1 LRSFLRLLR
10 YIGPHRLRFTAA
22 VLCSALVAG
31 LTGVYAWLVRPVL
44 DGIFINKDESLLVA
58 LPIAI
63 LAVAVLKA
71 VFSYGQNYLM
81 NYVGYH
87 IVGDIRE
94 ELFFQL
100 VRLPVKFHDDNTSGR
115 LVARVINDVNLMAN
129 AVANVLRNLVQE
141 SLTFIAMVGVIF
153 YQNWKLA
160 AMSIIVIPLSFF
172 TMIRT
177 GQRLR
182 RLATSGQERIGDMA
196 SALQESL
203 AGVRVVKAFGRE
215 EAAGLRFRGSNRALL
230 RAMMKGIQVSSL
242 GSSHMEV
249 IGVLGIALYIWY
261 GGYLVIHGAMTPGAF
276 FSFLTAVFMAY
287 TPLRRLAGANNTVQ
301 QALSAAERV
310 FGVLDL
316 ENEQDRDRGGKE
328 LPTITRSLEFRGV
341 TFRYEGSDL
350 PALTGIDLLVSAGE
364 VVALVGS
371 SGSGK
376 TTLVSLV
383 PRFYEST
390 EGAILID
397 GQDIRDCTRQSLR
410 QQIGIV
416 SQDIVLFDETVAKNI
431 AYGRVNATED
441 EVIKAA
447 KAAYADE
454 FIQRLPNGYQTVI
467 GENGVKLSGGERQR
481 VAIARAILR
490 DPPILIL
497 DEATSALDSESE
509 RIVQLALSNL
519 LKNRTTLVIA
529 HRLSTVQ
536 NADRI
541 VVMDRGC
548 IVEIGSHEE
557 LLRRGGL
564 YKRLHAMQ
572 FQDLDEAVKRTS

>member
-1 LRSFLRLLR
+1 MRSFLRLLR
-10 YIGPHRLRFTAA
+10 YLRPYRFRLSAA
-22 VLCSALVAG
+22 LLCSALVAG

-44 DGIFINKDESLLVA
+44 DGIFINRDQFLLMV
-58 LPIAI
+58 LPAVI
-63 LAVAVLKA
+63 LGVAVLKA
-71 VFSYGQNYLM
+71 IFSYGQNYLM
-81 NYVGYH
+81 NYVGTH
-87 IVGDIRE
+87 VVGEVRE

-100 VRLPVKFHDDNTSGR
+100 IRLPVGFHDDNTSGR

-129 AVANVLRNLVQE
+129 AVANVLRNLAQE
-141 SLTFIAMVGVIF
+141 GLTFIAMVGVIF

-160 AMSIIVIPLSFF
+160 AMSVIVIPLSFF
-172 TMIRT
+172 TLVRT
-177 GQRLR
+177 GERLR

-196 SALQESL
+196 SAMQESL
-203 AGVRVVKAFGRE
+203 GGVRVVKAFGRE
-215 EAAGLRFRGSNRALL
+215 EAAGLRFRESNKALL
-230 RAMMKGIQVSSL
+230 RTTMKGIQVSSL

-261 GGYLVIHGAMTPGAF
+261 GGYLVIHGAMTTGAF

-287 TPLRRLAGANNTVQ
+287 TPIRRLAGANNTIQ
-301 QALSAAERV
+301 QALSASERV
-310 FGVLDL
+310 FDVLDL
-316 ENEQDRDRGGKE
+316 ENEQDRDRGRKE
-328 LPTITRSLEFRGV
+328 LPTVTRTLEFQGV
-341 TFRYEGSDL
+341 TFRYEGSEL
-350 PALTGIDLLVSAGE
+350 PALTGIDLSVSAGD
-364 VVALVGS
+364 VVALVGT

-383 PRFYEST
+383 PRFYEPT

-397 GQDIRDCTRQSLR
+397 GQDIRDCTLRSLR

-416 SQDIVLFDETVAKNI
+416 SQDIVLFDESVAKNI
-431 AYGRVNATED
+431 AYGRMDASED
-441 EVIKAA
+441 EVVKAA

-454 FIQRLPNGYQTVI
+454 FIQRLPDGYQTVI

-497 DEATSALDSESE
+497 DEATSSLDTESE

-541 VVMDRGC
+541 IVMERGC
-548 IVEIGSHEE
+548 IVEMGSHEE
-557 LLRRGGL
+557 LLRQGGL

-572 FQDLDEAVKRTS
+572 FQDVDVVR

>member
-1 LRSFLRLLR
+1 MRSFLRLLR
-10 YIGPHRLRFTAA
+10 YLKSHRIRLTAA
-22 VLCSALVAG
+22 LLCSALVAG

-44 DGIFINKDESLLVA
+44 DGIFINRDQFLLMV
-58 LPIAI
+58 LPAVI
-63 LAVAVLKA
+63 LGVAVLKA
-71 VFSYGQNYLM
+71 IFSYGQNYLM
-81 NYVGYH
+81 NYVGTH
-87 IVGDIRE
+87 VVGDVRE

-100 VRLPVKFHDDNTSGR
+100 IRLPVGYHDDNTSGR
-115 LVARVINDVNLMAN
+115 LVARVINVVNLMAN

-141 SLTFIAMVGVIF
+141 GLTFIAMVGVIF

-160 AMSIIVIPLSFF
+160 AMSVIVIPLSFF
-172 TMIRT
+172 TLVRT

-182 RLATSGQERIGDMA
+182 RLATSGQEKIGDMA
-196 SALQESL
+196 STMQESL

-215 EAAGLRFRGSNRALL
+215 EAAGLRFRESNKALL
-230 RAMMKGIQVSSL
+230 RATMKAIQVSSL
-242 GSSHMEV
+242 GSSNMEV

-261 GGYLVIHGAMTPGAF
+261 GGYLVIHGAMTTGAF

-287 TPLRRLAGANNTVQ
+287 TPIRRLAGANNTIQ
-301 QALSAAERV
+301 QALSASERV
-310 FGVLDL
+310 FDVLDL
-316 ENEQDRDRGGKE
+316 ENEQDRDRGKKE
-328 LPTITRSLEFRGV
+328 LPTVTRTLEFRGV
-341 TFRYEGSDL
+341 TFRYEGSEL
-350 PALTGIDLLVSAGE
+350 PALTGIDLSVSAGE
-364 VVALVGS
+364 VVALVGT

-383 PRFYEST
+383 PRFYEPT
-390 EGAILID
+390 EGGILID
-397 GQDIRDCTRQSLR
+397 GQDIRDCTRRSLR

-416 SQDIVLFDETVAKNI
+416 SQDIVLFDESVAKNI
-431 AYGRVNATED
+431 AYGRMDATED
-441 EVIKAA
+441 EVVRAA

-454 FIQRLPNGYQTVI
+454 FIQRLPDGYQTVI

-497 DEATSALDSESE
+497 DEATSSLDNESE

-541 VVMDRGC
+541 IVMDRGC
-548 IVEIGSHEE
+548 IVEMGSHEE
-557 LLRRGGL
+557 LLRQGGL

-572 FQDLDEAVKRTS
+572 FQDVDVVR

>member
-1 LRSFLRLLR
+1 MRSFLRLLR
-10 YIGPHRLRFTAA
+10 YLKSHRIRLAA
-22 VLCSALVAG
+22 ALLCSALVAG

-44 DGIFINKDESLLVA
+44 DGIFINRDQFLLMV
-58 LPIAI
+58 LPAVI
-63 LAVAVLKA
+63 LGVAVLKA
-71 VFSYGQNYLM
+71 IFSYGQNYLM
-81 NYVGYH
+81 NYVGTH
-87 IVGDIRE
+87 VVGDVRE

-100 VRLPVKFHDDNTSGR
+100 IRLPVGFHDDNTSGR

-141 SLTFIAMVGVIF
+141 GLTFIAMVGVIF

-160 AMSIIVIPLSFF
+160 AMSVIVIPLSFF
-172 TMIRT
+172 TLART

-182 RLATSGQERIGDMA
+182 RLATSGQEKIGDMA
-196 SALQESL
+196 STMQESL

-215 EAAGLRFRGSNRALL
+215 EAAGLRFRESNKALL
-230 RAMMKGIQVSSL
+230 RAIMKGIQVSSL

-249 IGVLGIALYIWY
+249 IGVLGIVLYIWY
-261 GGYLVIHGAMTPGAF
+261 GGYLVIQGAMTTGAF

-287 TPLRRLAGANNTVQ
+287 TPIRRLAGANNTIQ
-301 QALSAAERV
+301 QALSASERV
-310 FGVLDL
+310 FDVLDL
-316 ENEQDRDRGGKE
+316 ENEQDRDRGRKE
-328 LPTITRSLEFRGV
+328 LPTVTQTLEFRGV
-341 TFRYEGSDL
+341 TFRYEGSEL
-350 PALTGIDLLVSAGE
+350 PALTGIDLSVSVGD
-364 VVALVGS
+364 VVALVGT

-383 PRFYEST
+383 PRFYEPT

-397 GQDIRDCTRQSLR
+397 GQDIRDCTLRSLR

-416 SQDIVLFDETVAKNI
+416 SQDIVLFDESVAKNI
-431 AYGRVNATED
+431 AYGRMDATED
-441 EVIKAA
+441 EVVQAA

-454 FIQRLPNGYQTVI
+454 FIQRLPDGYQTVI

-497 DEATSALDSESE
+497 DEATSSLDNESE

-541 VVMDRGC
+541 IVMDRGC
-548 IVEIGSHEE
+548 IVEMGSHEE
-557 LLRRGGL
+557 LLRQGGL

-572 FQDLDEAVKRTS
+572 FQDAELTN